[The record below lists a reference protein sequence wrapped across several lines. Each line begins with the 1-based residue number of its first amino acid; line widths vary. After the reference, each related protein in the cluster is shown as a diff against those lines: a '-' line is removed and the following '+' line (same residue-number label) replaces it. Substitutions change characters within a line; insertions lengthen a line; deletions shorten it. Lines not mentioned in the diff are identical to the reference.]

1 MCSDL
6 RGACGGGRAGRGPA
20 RRLYQVTRGD
30 HSTPLGEVPRVVAV
44 VVELGVC
51 LVGHAALDTEIHDLE
66 SDRWHEALGRVGRAS
81 N

>member
-1 MCSDL
+1 ML
-6 RGACGGGRAGRGPA
+6 RPA
-20 RRLYQVTRGD
+20 RSVRGRKGRERPGAEIVSGD